1 MVNVPAAQ
9 PGPVSILVSAS
20 GSVELVH
27 ALEHSQVMPS
37 TIICLDRSTR
47 SKASMHCYSDALS
60 LKPSNSGRVNAIK
73 RT

>member
-37 TIICLDRSTR
+37 TIIC
-47 SKASMHCYSDALS
+47 
-60 LKPSNSGRVNAIK
+60 
-73 RT
+73 